1 MLRLFKIAGKSLEP
15 RLYDGDFVLVAKVPF
30 WLRPPRSGDVVV
42 FRHPRFGVLIKRV
55 QRISPHGELY
65 VTGERPSSNDSDAFG
80 VVETRDL
87 IGKVVFAIKK
97 KRPETT
103 S

>member
-15 RLYDGDFVLVAKVPF
+15 RYHEGDFVLVLKVPI
-30 WLRPPRSGDVVV
+30 WLRQPRHGDVVV

-55 QRISPHGELY
+55 RRVSPRGELY

-80 VVETRDL
+80 VVEAKDV
-87 IGKVVFAIKK
+87 IGKVVFAIRK
-97 KRPETT
+97 KRPEFT
-103 S
+103 